1 MENEDIEKMNRG
13 LPFLWLGLMMALF
26 LCVLPQDLSA
36 VEYTL
41 ADLYRIALQNAEQIK
56 ISQEN
61 LTIAETG
68 KDKAM
73 ALFYPR
79 LSSFASYTR
88 FSQAKYS
95 DSTNYS
101 TNSGSVTLPGS
112 LIQPSESGTWG
123 ARLDESL
130 SLSGREFTALT
141 ISKENIQK
149 TTYDLESFKQ
159 EYLLNV
165 ASAYYNVLKARKN
178 LDIANANVERLA
190 KYRDAAEKRLKVG
203 EVTKTV
209 LLRAEAE
216 LSGALSD
223 QMTVKNGLE
232 LAIAQLKRV
241 VASNEDF
248 QIKETPEM
256 TIEIPAVSAFQM
268 TALSERSDL
277 KGLEIQKKV
286 AEDQVRFAKG
296 AYWPSLSLSGVY
308 SGADQSPMSSTF
320 NRESIYAGAALN
332 FPIFEGGLR
341 VAEVKE
347 ARSKEKQSQ
356 LLYEDLKKTIEVEV
370 QSAYLDLVTQKAI
383 LKFLEDQQ
391 AFAKDNYQAITRQFE
406 YGLAQS
412 IDIIDANTL
421 LVSAER
427 KVAEAGYNYQVAIL
441 KMKRATGVL
450 LKEILAAR

>member
-13 LPFLWLGLMMALF
+13 LSLLWLGLMMALF

-73 ALFYPR
+73 ALLYPR

-88 FSQAKYS
+88 FSQAKYG
-95 DSTNYS
+95 DSTNL
-101 TNSGSVTLPGS
+101 GSVTLPGS
-112 LIQPSESGTWG
+112 LIQPNESGTWG

-130 SLSGREFTALT
+130 SLSGRELTALT

-149 TTYDLESFKQ
+149 NTYDLESAKQ

-165 ASAYYNVLKARKN
+165 AYAYYNVLKTRKN

-216 LSGALSD
+216 RSGALSD
-223 QMTVKNGLE
+223 RMTVKNGLE

-241 VASNEDF
+241 VTSNEDF
-248 QIKETPEM
+248 QIKETLEM
-256 TIEIPAVSAFQM
+256 TIEIPAVSAFQT
-268 TALSERSDL
+268 TALSERTDL

-308 SGADQSPMSSTF
+308 YGADQSPISSTF

-356 LLYEDLKKTIEVEV
+356 LFYEDLKKTIEVEV

>member
-1 MENEDIEKMNRG
+1 
-13 LPFLWLGLMMALF
+13 
-26 LCVLPQDLSA
+26 
-36 VEYTL
+36 
-41 ADLYRIALQNAEQIK
+41 
-56 ISQEN
+56 
-61 LTIAETG
+61 
-68 KDKAM
+68 
-73 ALFYPR
+73 
-79 LSSFASYTR
+79 
-88 FSQAKYS
+88 
-95 DSTNYS
+95 
-101 TNSGSVTLPGS
+101 
-112 LIQPSESGTWG
+112 
-123 ARLDESL
+123 
-130 SLSGREFTALT
+130 
-141 ISKENIQK
+141 
-149 TTYDLESFKQ
+149 
-159 EYLLNV
+159 
-165 ASAYYNVLKARKN
+165 
-178 LDIANANVERLA
+178 
-190 KYRDAAEKRLKVG
+190 
-203 EVTKTV
+203 
-209 LLRAEAE
+209 
-216 LSGALSD
+216 
-223 QMTVKNGLE
+223 
-232 LAIAQLKRV
+232 
-241 VASNEDF
+241 
-248 QIKETPEM
+248 
-256 TIEIPAVSAFQM
+256 M
-268 TALSERSDL
+268 TALSERTDL

-308 SGADQSPMSSTF
+308 SGADQSPISSTF

-370 QSAYLDLVTQKAI
+370 QSAYLDLLTQKAI

-427 KVAEAGYNYQVAIL
+427 KVAEAGYNYQIAIL

>member
-1 MENEDIEKMNRG
+1 MNRG
-13 LPFLWLGLMMALF
+13 LPLLRLGLMMALF
-26 LCVLPQDLSA
+26 LCVLPQGLSA
-36 VEYTL
+36 AEYTL
-41 ADLYRIALQNAEQIK
+41 ADIYRIALQNAEQIK

-61 LTIAETG
+61 LAISETG

-73 ALFYPR
+73 ALLYPR

-88 FSQAKYS
+88 FSQAKYGE
-95 DSTNYS
+95 STTLGPY
-101 TNSGSVTLPGS
+101 TLPGP

-149 TTYDLESFKQ
+149 TIYDLESFKQ

-165 ASAYYNVLKARKN
+165 ASTYYNVLKARKN

-223 QMTVKNGLE
+223 RMTVKNGLE
-232 LAIAQLKRV
+232 LAIVQLKRV

-248 QIKETPEM
+248 QIRETPEM
-256 TIEIPAVSAFQM
+256 TIEIPAVSAFQT
-268 TALSERSDL
+268 TALSERTDL

-308 SGADQSPMSSTF
+308 SGADQSPISSTF

-383 LKFLEDQQ
+383 FKFLEDQQ

-427 KVAEAGYNYQVAIL
+427 KVSEAGYNYQVAIL

>member
-13 LPFLWLGLMMALF
+13 LSLLWLGLMMALF

-73 ALFYPR
+73 ALLYPR

-95 DSTNYS
+95 DSTNLS
-101 TNSGSVTLPGS
+101 PGTTLPGS
-112 LIQPSESGTWG
+112 LIQPNESGTWG

-130 SLSGREFTALT
+130 SLSGRELTALT

-149 TTYDLESFKQ
+149 NTYDLESVKQ

-165 ASAYYNVLKARKN
+165 AYAYYNVLKSRKN

-216 LSGALSD
+216 RSGALSD
-223 QMTVKNGLE
+223 RMTVKNGLE

-256 TIEIPAVSAFQM
+256 TIEIPAVSAFQT
-268 TALSERSDL
+268 TALSERTDL

-308 SGADQSPMSSTF
+308 YGTDQSPISSTF

-356 LLYEDLKKTIEVEV
+356 LFYEDLKKTIEVEV

>member
-1 MENEDIEKMNRG
+1 MNRG
-13 LPFLWLGLMMALF
+13 LPLLWLGLMMALF
-26 LCVLPQDLSA
+26 LCVLPQGLSA
-36 VEYTL
+36 AEYTL
-41 ADLYRIALQNAEQIK
+41 ADIYRIALQNAEQIK

-61 LTIAETG
+61 LAISETG

-73 ALFYPR
+73 ALLYPR

-88 FSQAKYS
+88 FSQAKYGE
-95 DSTNYS
+95 STTLGPY
-101 TNSGSVTLPGS
+101 TLPGP

-149 TTYDLESFKQ
+149 TIYDLESFKQ

-165 ASAYYNVLKARKN
+165 ASTYYNVLKARKN

-223 QMTVKNGLE
+223 RMTVKNGLE
-232 LAIAQLKRV
+232 LAIVQLKRV

-248 QIKETPEM
+248 QIRETPEM
-256 TIEIPAVSAFQM
+256 TIEIPAVSAFQT
-268 TALSERSDL
+268 TALSERTDL

-308 SGADQSPMSSTF
+308 SGADQSPISSTF

-383 LKFLEDQQ
+383 FKFLEDQQ

-427 KVAEAGYNYQVAIL
+427 KVSEAGYNYQVAIL